1 MEIKQ
6 SRHSHVHQHTPDRL
20 ENPDRVRELNPAAT
34 LHQIGF
40 AEGQVLCD
48 IGAGSG
54 LFTLPAARISSQK
67 IYALDI
73 NPVMLKAIQVKAEA
87 ESLKN
92 IALHQV
98 EGDVLPVP
106 DSSADLALVATVLHE
121 IPEKAPF
128 IREIHRLLKPD
139 GRLAVIEFHAR
150 ITPFGPPPSERLSQ
164 VDVITQLETHGLML
178 QDKFDLGA
186 NFYCAIFGKS

>member
-34 LHQIGF
+34 LHQ
-40 AEGQVLCD
+40 
-48 IGAGSG
+48 
-54 LFTLPAARISSQK
+54 
-67 IYALDI
+67 
-73 NPVMLKAIQVKAEA
+73 
-87 ESLKN
+87 
-92 IALHQV
+92 V

-106 DSSADLALVATVLHE
+106 DRSADLALVATVLHE

-186 NFYCAIFGKS
+186 NFYCAILGKS